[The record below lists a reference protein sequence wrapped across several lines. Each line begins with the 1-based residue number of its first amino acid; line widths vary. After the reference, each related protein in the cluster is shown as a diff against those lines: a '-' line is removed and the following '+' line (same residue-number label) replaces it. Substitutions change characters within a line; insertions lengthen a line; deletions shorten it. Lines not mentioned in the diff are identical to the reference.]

1 MLQSYADQ
9 VSPQS
14 TGSKNQQ
21 LDSSPQKCFTYV
33 FTYVFITDF
42 TDISALLLLTMY
54 TVGQIKQHYNS
65 ATVYYALK
73 HIQQKERRCRNNI
86 YVFAE

>member
-1 MLQSYADQ
+1 MLIKCLHRVLDE
-9 VSPQS
+9 
-14 TGSKNQQ
+14 KDQQ
-21 LDSSPQKCFTYV
+21 LDFRSQKCFTYV
-33 FTYVFITDF
+33 LTYVFITDF